1 LQDLDHPAA
10 DAHSGFRR
18 IIPFP
23 PRHHCRLEQEQQV
36 DIGRVIELL
45 AAKLAKRDD
54 GDAAQLFARDAFR
67 QCSRECPFDCGVGE
81 IGEGPSGFLEA
92 ELTGQ
97 IAKCDGKGEAE
108 PLAAKLG
115 LDVIRASSERCLDR
129 LIAAFP
135 GKDFNDPRKSRCR
148 IPKER
153 RELAGTPDRV
163 FPGNYVGRCNSC
175 GSLFADGGFQRKPP
189 CVSIVM

>member
-10 DAHSGFRR
+10 DAHRGFRR
-18 IIPFP
+18 IIAFP
-23 PRHHCRLEQEQQV
+23 PRHHCRIEQEQQV

-45 AAKLAKRDD
+45 AAELAKRDD
-54 GDAAQLFARDAFR
+54 GDAAQLFVRHALR
-67 QCSRECPFDCGVGE
+67 QRCRECPLDCGVGE

-97 IAKCDGKGEAE
+97 IAERDGKREAE

-115 LDVIRASSERCLDR
+115 LDVISASFERRLDR
-129 LIAAFP
+129 FSAALP

-153 RELAGTPDRV
+153 RELAGAPDRV